1 MLKAFKS
8 KDLEFFDD
16 FVYDPQKKVYL
27 SVFSAPLK
35 QVKPSSLSLLAL
47 LLPLSL
53 ELVLYEQKANFIF
66 YSMNQVEL
74 IERMKRAE
82 RYLSEIISSV
92 QQVKGRN
99 LKGFFPSGQVIPI
112 RDKKFWNT
120 GRKIYGLYEIPVS
133 KEGQQL
139 RNFLNWY
146 LKIPQYQRDVKIIF
160 SFLTPESLIATKKQE
175 KHKNSGKKREM
186 TLGIIEDK
194 MKALEFR
201 GIEVL
206 AQVAGTTHLSERE
219 RNIEKAYSFVQEN
232 RFVSFYRDVDSENR
246 LRCRYP
252 CDDNLE
258 FPIIHGIRS
267 LSSILNQKLSQTPKM
282 DTYAK
287 INTQQSSFEL
297 TPVKA
302 QNLPKSKQIGL
313 AAIIRD
319 GLNRQVIIDPS
330 VSKITRLALFNLVLR
345 PGHSSQELCLENPDG
360 RLYGPWPLPNFSN
373 YRVFAFRALKEGTH
387 ILLWLLIELKQ
398 EAQILAAEEAV
409 EWELIKWTREQK
421 VIQPIHLSELNK
433 RLTFLLE
440 QKLPAPMIEIREQ
453 F

>member
-1 MLKAFKS
+1 MFKALKPKN
-8 KDLEFFDD
+8 LEYIDD
-16 FVYDPQKKVYL
+16 FVYDPLRKVYL
-27 SVFSAPLK
+27 GVFSAPLK
-35 QVKPSSLSLLAL
+35 QVKTSSLSLLAL

-53 ELVLYEQKANFIF
+53 ELLLYEQKANFIF
-66 YSMNQVEL
+66 YSMNQAEL

-82 RYLSEIISSV
+82 RYLPDIIPSV
-92 QQVKGRN
+92 QRVRGRN
-99 LKGFFPSGQVIPI
+99 LKGLFPSGQVVSI
-112 RDKKFWNT
+112 RDKTFWES

-139 RNFLNWY
+139 WSFLNWY
-146 LKIPQYQRDVKIIF
+146 LKIPQSQRDLKVIF
-160 SFLTPESLIATKKQE
+160 SFLTSESLIATKKQT
-175 KHKNSGKKREM
+175 KQNSGKKREM

-194 MKALEFR
+194 MKMLEFR

-206 AQVAGTTHLSERE
+206 AQVAGTTNASERE
-219 RNIEKAYSFVQEN
+219 RNIEKAHAFVLEN
-232 RFVSFYRDVDSENR
+232 RFLSFHRDADSENR

-267 LSSILNQKLSQTPKM
+267 LSSLFNQKISQIPKI
-282 DTYAK
+282 DK
-287 INTQQSSFEL
+287 VKLNTQKSSFKA
-297 TPVKA
+297 TRVKA
-302 QNLPKSKQIGL
+302 QNLPKSKHIIGL

-345 PGHSSQELCLENPDG
+345 PSHSSQELCLENPDG

-398 EAQILAAEEAV
+398 EKQVLSAEEAV
-409 EWELIKWTREQK
+409 EWELVKWIREQE
-421 VIQPIHLSELNK
+421 VIQPIHLTELNK

>member
-1 MLKAFKS
+1 MFKAFQP
-8 KDLEFFDD
+8 KDLEYIDD
-16 FVYDPQKKVYL
+16 FVYDPQRKVYL
-27 SVFSAPLK
+27 SAFSAPLK
-35 QVKPSSLSLLAL
+35 QVKPSSLSLLTL

-53 ELVLYEQKANFIF
+53 ELVLYDQKANFIF
-66 YSMNQVEL
+66 YSMNQAEL
-74 IERMKRAE
+74 GERMKRAE
-82 RYLSEIISSV
+82 RYLPEIISSV
-92 QQVKGRN
+92 QRVKGRN
-99 LKGFFPSGQVIPI
+99 LKGVFPSGQVISI
-112 RDKKFWNT
+112 RDKKFWNS

-160 SFLTPESLIATKKQE
+160 SFLTSESLIATKKQG
-175 KHKNSGKKREM
+175 KHMNSGKKRELS
-186 TLGIIEDK
+186 LGIIEDK

-206 AQVAGTTHLSERE
+206 VQVAGTALASERE

-232 RFVSFYRDVDSENR
+232 RFLSFYRDADSENR

-252 CDDNLE
+252 CDDSLE

-267 LSSILNQKLSQTPKM
+267 LSSIFNQKISHKAKV
-282 DTYAK
+282 DTQAK
-287 INTQQSSFEL
+287 INTQISSFEP
-297 TPVKA
+297 THVKA
-302 QNLPKSKQIGL
+302 QNLPKSKNIGL
-313 AAIIRD
+313 AAIIRE
-319 GLNRQVIIDPS
+319 GRNRQVIIDPS

-387 ILLWLLIELKQ
+387 VLLWLLIELKQ
-398 EAQILAAEEAV
+398 EPHVLAAEEAV
-409 EWELIKWTREQK
+409 EWELIKWIRGQK

-453 F
+453 L